1 MFNYIIGRVAGV
13 SENLLVIENNGIG
26 FELTVSSNT
35 INNVSGKDE
44 VKIYTYLYVREDNI
58 SLIGFYDEKE
68 KMMFLNLISISG
80 IGPKAAISI
89 LSGISVSNLT
99 NAILNADVTALSSIK
114 GIGKK
119 TAERVVLE
127 LKNKLDID
135 FADSSISQ
143 IMGNTENSS
152 DFNDAINVLL
162 SLGITRNESVK
173 VVEKAIKSG
182 LKETEDIISFSLKNL
197 NR

>member
-1 MFNYIIGRVAGV
+1 MFNYIVGRVAFVG
-13 SENLLVIENNGIG
+13 ENLLVVENNGIG
-26 FELTVSSNT
+26 FELTVSANT
-35 INNVSGKDE
+35 ISNVQGKDE

-58 SLIGFYDEKE
+58 SLIGFYAEQEKN
-68 KMMFLNLISISG
+68 MFLNLISISG

-99 NAILNADVTALSSIK
+99 NAILNADVSALASIK

-127 LKNKLDID
+127 LKNKLNID
-135 FADSSISQ
+135 FADDGMGQ
-143 IMGNTENSS
+143 IMGNDSS
-152 DFNDAINVLL
+152 YMNDAINVLL
-162 SLGITRNESVK
+162 SLGITRNESIK